1 MEIDLRN
8 RYHTHMQRISVGLLK
23 NLGTKLKANSNEMLA
38 PSLAEADA
46 ILNQFGYAD
55 RELLAA

>member
-1 MEIDLRN
+1 MR
-8 RYHTHMQRISVGLLK
+8 RTPVGLLNHLEQK
-23 NLGTKLKANSNEMLA
+23 IKANSNEMLA